1 MTADQPD
8 IPRDPHSDKELL
20 DHLDELDTPSQGMS
34 SGGRLQ
40 RDVGTRDEEKNALD
54 PSDPLPTS
62 VHKSERPDG
71 GDKGSYSGQD
81 SGNDAG
87 SPNRAPPR
95 RT

>member
-1 MTADQPD
+1 MTDQPD

-20 DHLDELDTPSQGMS
+20 DRLDELATPSHGTT
-34 SGGRLQ
+34 SGGRIQ
-40 RDVGTRDEEKNALD
+40 RDVGARDEEKNAFH

-71 GDKGSYSGQD
+71 GDKSSYSGED

-87 SPNRAPPR
+87 SPDRAPPR
-95 RT
+95 RS